1 MSIRHLSASELQKT
15 ISDATLNFETTADL
29 PALDTIIGQQ
39 RALSALDIGMEI
51 ESSGYNVFATGFSGT
66 GRTTIIKQVLHQVA
80 AKRPV
85 PDDWCYVYNFSDPDA
100 PMALNLPAGMGR
112 ELQDDM
118 EQLINTL
125 KRELKR
131 AFSSDEYNEQRMVLL
146 NRTNE
151 QKRKLLEQL
160 DEEARKL
167 GIQIQSTP
175 MGFQTII
182 LKEDGT
188 PLPPEEYEKLS
199 DEEKERIR
207 QKIQH
212 IETRIA
218 ETIRA
223 LAKLDMEVN
232 KSLNVLNERVASFVV
247 EQYTGELLEKYQRLP
262 HVIRYLNAVMHDII
276 NNIPEFLMEMEKEE
290 QKVPPQETE
299 RRSYFRRYK
308 VNVVVDNRHLKGA
321 PVIYETNP
329 IYNNLIGRIEKF
341 AIFGTYI
348 TDFTL
353 IKAGSLLKA
362 NGGFLIVDALN
373 LLRQPFVYDALKRAI
388 KNREIR
394 IEDVAELYGF
404 LSPATIKPQPIPL
417 NVKVVLIGNRMIYS
431 LLRAYDEDFSKIF
444 KIRADFDY
452 ETKASEDTVFQYAQ
466 FIKKVSEEEGL
477 KPFHR
482 DAVKE
487 IIKYGHRLVEDQE
500 KISLQFGRIVNLIR
514 EAHYWAGKNGNGVIS
529 AEDVQKAIREYEF
542 RHSLVKEKIQEM
554 MERDIYRIQVD
565 GQEIGQINGLAVLNM
580 GDFTFGKPNRITAKT
595 YIGNDNI
602 VNIERK
608 ANLSGKI
615 HDKGV
620 YVFTGFFNSKFGT
633 HMPLSFSASI
643 TFEQSYSLID
653 GDSASS
659 TELFALI
666 SSLAQVPIK
675 QGIAVTGSVN
685 QNGEIQ
691 AIGGVNEKIE
701 GFFQVCKAKG
711 LTGEQGVIIPSANV
725 KHLMLKDEV
734 VEAVKAGQ
742 FHIWAI
748 DTVEEGLEILTG
760 IPAGERDSKGKF
772 PKDTIYY
779 RVEQRL
785 IELARTAEKFRKK
798 ISGGEEKK
806 KKKTTKSKTK
816 KQSGETEESSS
827 A

>member
-1 MSIRHLSASELQKT
+1 MPAIRLHPEQLQKP
-15 ISDATLNFETTADL
+15 IPDSILNFNTTADL
-29 PALDTIIGQQ
+29 PPLDTIIGQQ

-66 GRTTIIKQVLHQVA
+66 GRTTIIKQVLEQVA
-80 AKRPV
+80 ASRPV
-85 PDDWCYVYNFSDPDA
+85 PDDWCYVYNFQDPDS
-100 PMALNLPAGMGR
+100 PVALNLPAGMGR
-112 ELQDDM
+112 EFQDDM
-118 EQLINTL
+118 DQLISTL

-151 QKRKLLEQL
+151 QKRKLIEQL

-182 LKEDGT
+182 LKDGK

-199 DEEKERIR
+199 EEEKEQIR
-207 QKIQH
+207 QKIQY

-218 ETIRA
+218 ETVRA

-247 EQYTGELLEKYQRLP
+247 EQYASELLEKYQRLP
-262 HVIRYLNAVMHDII
+262 HVIRYLNAVTHDII
-276 NNIPEFLMEMEKEE
+276 NNIPEFLVEMEKEE
-290 QKVPPQETE
+290 QKVPQETE

-308 VNVVVDNRHLKGA
+308 VNVIVDNRHLKGA

-329 IYNNLIGRIEKF
+329 IYNNLIGRIEKY

-353 IKAGSLLKA
+353 IKAGSLLRA
-362 NGGFLIVDALN
+362 NGGFLIVDALH

-394 IEDVAELYGF
+394 IEDVSELYGF

-417 NVKVVLIGNRMIYS
+417 KVKVVLIGNRLIYS

-452 ETKASEDTVFQYAQ
+452 ETPASDSTLMHYAQ
-466 FIKKVSEEEGL
+466 FIKKVTEEEGL
-477 KPFHR
+477 KAFDR
-482 DAVKE
+482 EAVKE
-487 IIKYGHRLVEDQE
+487 VIKYGHRLVEDQE

-514 EAHYWAGKNGNGVIS
+514 EAHYWAGKNGNGVIT
-529 AEDVQKAIREYEF
+529 ANDVKKAIQEYEF
-542 RHSLVKEKIQEM
+542 RHSLVKEKVQEM
-554 MERDIYRIQVD
+554 IERDIYRIEVD
-565 GQEIGQINGLAVLNM
+565 GEAVGQINGLAVLNM
-580 GDFTFGKPNRITAKT
+580 GDYTFGKPNRITAKT
-595 YIGNDNI
+595 FIGNDSI
-602 VNIERK
+602 VHIERK

-620 YVFTGFFNSKFGT
+620 YVFTGFFNAKFGT
-633 HMPLSFSASI
+633 HMPLAFSASI

-666 SSLAQVPIK
+666 SSLAGVPIK

-711 LTGEQGVIIPSANV
+711 LTGEQGVIIPKANV

-734 VEAVKAGQ
+734 VEAVRQGQ

-760 IPAGERDSKGKF
+760 MPAGERDKKGKF
-772 PKDTIYY
+772 PRDTIYY
-779 RVEQRL
+779 RVEKRL
-785 IELARTAEKFRKK
+785 VELARTAEKFRKK
-798 ISGGEEKK
+798 ISGNNEKKNQSKKAEKSRQEKEEK
-806 KKKTTKSKTK
+806 
-816 KQSGETEESSS
+816 TE
-827 A
+827 

>member
-1 MSIRHLSASELQKT
+1 MPALHLQANQLQISIPETL
-15 ISDATLNFETTADL
+15 LNFETTADL
-29 PALDTIIGQQ
+29 PPLETIIGQQ

-66 GRTTIIKQVLHQVA
+66 GRTTIIKQVLEQVA
-80 AKRPV
+80 ANRTV
-85 PDDWCYVYNFSDPDA
+85 PDDWCYVYNFQDPDS
-100 PMALNLPAGMGR
+100 PVALNLPAGMGR
-112 ELQDDM
+112 EFQDDM
-118 EQLINTL
+118 EQLIQTL

-151 QKRKLLEQL
+151 QKRKLIEQL
-160 DEEARKL
+160 DEEARQL

-182 LKEDGT
+182 LKDGK

-199 DEEKERIR
+199 EEEKEKIR
-207 QKIQH
+207 QKIQY

-218 ETIRA
+218 ETVRA

-247 EQYTGELLEKYQRLP
+247 EQYAGELLEKYQRLS
-262 HVIRYLNAVMHDII
+262 HVIRYLNAVTHDII
-276 NNIPEFLMEMEKEE
+276 NNIPEFLMEMDKEE
-290 QKVPPQETE
+290 QKTPQEGE

-308 VNVVVDNRHLKGA
+308 VNVIVDNRHLKGA

-329 IYNNLIGRIEKF
+329 IYNNLIGRIEKY

-353 IKAGSLLKA
+353 IKAGSLLRA
-362 NGGFLIVDALN
+362 NGGFLIVDALH

-394 IEDVAELYGF
+394 IEDVSELYGF

-417 NVKVVLIGNRMIYS
+417 NVKVVLIGNRTIYS

-452 ETKASEDTVFQYAQ
+452 ETPANEGTIMQYAQ
-466 FIKKVSEEEGL
+466 FIKKVTEEEGL
-477 KPFHR
+477 KAFNR
-482 DAVKE
+482 EAVKE
-487 IIKYGHRLVEDQE
+487 VIKYGHRLVEDQE

-514 EAHYWAGKNGNGVIS
+514 EAHYWAGKNGNGVIT
-529 AEDVQKAIREYEF
+529 AADVKKAIQEYEF
-542 RHSLVKEKIQEM
+542 RHSLVKEKVQELI
-554 MERDIYRIQVD
+554 ERDVYRIQVE
-565 GQEIGQINGLAVLNM
+565 GEAVGQINGLAVLNM
-580 GDFTFGKPNRITAKT
+580 GDYTFGKPNRITAKT
-595 YIGNDNI
+595 FIGNDSI
-602 VNIERK
+602 VHIERK

-620 YVFTGFFNSKFGT
+620 YVFTGFFNAKFGT
-633 HMPLSFSASI
+633 HMPLAFSASI

-666 SSLAQVPIK
+666 SSLAEVPIK

-701 GFFQVCKAKG
+701 GFFEVCKAKG
-711 LTGEQGVIIPSANV
+711 LTGEQGVIIPRANIR
-725 KHLMLKDEV
+725 HLMLKDEV
-734 VEAVKAGQ
+734 VAAVQQGQ

-760 IPAGERDSKGKF
+760 LPAGERDKKGKF
-772 PKDTIYY
+772 PRNSIYY
-779 RVEQRL
+779 RVEKRL
-785 IELARTAEKFRKK
+785 VELARTAEKFRKK
-798 ISGGEEKK
+798 ISGNQEKK
-806 KKKTTKSKTK
+806 A
-816 KQSGETEESSS
+816 QSSS
-827 A
+827 KETPDQKKREA

>member
-1 MSIRHLSASELQKT
+1 MPIRHLTVKDLQKPLFD
-15 ISDATLNFETTADL
+15 IHFDFETTADL
-29 PALDTIIGQQ
+29 PPLETIIGQQ

-66 GRTTIIKQVLHQVA
+66 GRTTIIKQVLHRVA

-85 PDDWCYVYNFSDPDA
+85 PDDWCYVYNFADPDA

-118 EQLINTL
+118 NQLINTL

-182 LKEDGT
+182 VKEDGK
-188 PLPPEEYEKLS
+188 PLPPEEYEKLPE
-199 DEEKERIR
+199 EEKERIR
-207 QKIQH
+207 QKIQY

-247 EQYTGELLEKYQRLP
+247 EQYTGELLEKYQRFP
-262 HVIRYLNAVMHDII
+262 HVIKYLNSVMHDII
-276 NNIPEFLMEMEKEE
+276 NNIPEFLTEMEKEE
-290 QKVPPQETE
+290 QKVPQEGE
-299 RRSYFRRYK
+299 RRSYFRRYT
-308 VNVVVDNRHLKGA
+308 VNVIVDNRHLDGA

-329 IYNNLIGRIEKF
+329 IYNNLIGRIEKY

-362 NGGFLIVDALN
+362 NGGFLIIDALN

-417 NVKVVLIGNRMIYS
+417 NVKVVLIGNRMIYN
-431 LLRAYDEDFSKIF
+431 LLRAYDEDFNKIF

-452 ETKASEDTVFQYAQ
+452 ETAATADTMVHYAQ
-466 FIKKVSEEEGL
+466 FIKKVTEEEQL

-482 DAVKE
+482 DAVLE
-487 IIKYGHRLVEDQE
+487 VIKYGHRLVEDQE

-514 EAHYWAGKNGNGVIS
+514 EAHYWAGKNGNGVIT
-529 AEDVQKAIREYEF
+529 ANDVKKAIQEYEF

-554 MERDIYRIQVD
+554 IERDIYRIQVE
-565 GQEIGQINGLAVLNM
+565 GAVVGQINGLAVLNM
-580 GDFTFGKPNRITAKT
+580 GDYTFGKPNRITAKT
-595 YIGNDNI
+595 YIGSDNI

-666 SSLAQVPIK
+666 SSLAEVPIK

-701 GFFQVCKAKG
+701 GFFQICKAKG
-711 LTGEQGVIIPSANV
+711 LTGEQGVIIPSANI

-734 VEAVKAGQ
+734 VEAVGKGQ

-748 DTVEEGLEILTG
+748 DTVEEGLKILTG

-772 PKDTIYY
+772 PRDTIYY

-798 ISGGEEKK
+798 ISGDETRMKEKKKSAEEKK
-806 KKKTTKSKTK
+806 PKKKEK
-816 KQSGETEESSS
+816 GNE
-827 A
+827 